1 MTVPAGHIEALATVL
16 GADVVR
22 LRAAAAALET
32 ADQQF
37 ETRARG
43 VSMGQTIPVGA
54 RIRVRCGTEEA
65 CRVGDVVVFMDG
77 TELISHRVVYRGRS
91 RSARAFVVT
100 RGDGLVMPD
109 RPVPLTSIVGRVTA
123 VHRQDDWEIIEPSE
137 SASGGVLRRAV
148 RAAALAAVI
157 VTLELNVPAARRL
170 GGLIALHMFQP
181 SRRSWID
188 GALRRMRGLASRRSR
203 SG

>member
-1 MTVPAGHIEALATVL
+1 MTVPAGHIEALATIL

-22 LRAAAAALET
+22 MRAAAAALET

-43 VSMGQTIPVGA
+43 TSMGQTIPAGA
-54 RIRVRCGTEEA
+54 RIRVRCGTEGA

-77 TELISHRVVYRGRS
+77 AELISHRVVYRGHS

-109 RPVPLTSIVGRVTA
+109 RPVSMTSIVGRVTA
-123 VHRQDDWEIIEPSE
+123 VHRQEGWEIIEPSE
-137 SASGGVLRRAV
+137 SASGGGFRRGVRAV
-148 RAAALAAVI
+148 ALAAVI
-157 VTLELNVPAARRL
+157 VTLELNVPAARRF
-170 GGLIALHMFQP
+170 GGLIALQMFQP
-181 SRRSWID
+181 SRRSWI
-188 GALRRMRGLASRRSR
+188 GSALRGMRSLVSRRLR
-203 SG
+203 RG